1 MKKLGFGCMR
11 LPITDQNNQTSVDFK
26 QFCDMVDSFIEQGF
40 TYFDTAYMYHDFK
53 SEEFAKMLEVFN
65 LETIYGLEY
74 SAQIYKMNK
83 YREYTFE
90 EFITELNERNQ
101 NAEKI
106 YKKMRKENLF
116 QKSRKIKAFFDNGL
130 GICLVKD
137 LYMDRPAAKVSNY
150 FLNFV
155 KDYKLAAQ
163 SLIELKNF
171 MK

>member
-1 MKKLGFGCMR
+1 MY
-11 LPITDQNNQTSVDFK
+11 
-26 QFCDMVDSFIEQGF
+26 
-40 TYFDTAYMYHDFK
+40 YFR

-90 EFITELNERNQ
+90 EFIEELNKRNQ
-101 NAEKI
+101 NAEKL
-106 YKKMRKENLF
+106 YKKMKNENLL
-116 QKSRKIKAFFDNGL
+116 QKGRKIKSFFDNGL
-130 GICLVKD
+130 GICFVKD
-137 LYMDRPAAKVSNY
+137 LYMDRPAAKMSNY
-150 FLNFV
+150 FLDFV

-163 SLIELKNF
+163 SLIELANY